1 MKTATNESGKL
12 DELYSSL
19 NDKAYAEI
27 LSGKY
32 FIDDS
37 IDASNDQR
45 FGLTIL
51 IRPNDNVKNEIEN
64 VLNKIRKVEPEEY
77 YYPKS
82 DLHVTVLSIISC
94 YSGFDISKI
103 SIHQYLEIMGK
114 SVKYIENF
122 EIEFKGIILANSGI
136 LIKGYPTNSSL
147 NLLREKLRTNFK
159 QVNLEQSI
167 DSRYSISTAH
177 ITALRFRKKLENKKR
192 FLNLVAQFK
201 DYNFGTS
208 KVENFELV
216 HNDWYQKTENV
227 TILHQFKI

>member
-103 SIHQYLEIMGK
+103 SIHQYSEIMGK
-114 SVKYIENF
+114 SVKDIENF